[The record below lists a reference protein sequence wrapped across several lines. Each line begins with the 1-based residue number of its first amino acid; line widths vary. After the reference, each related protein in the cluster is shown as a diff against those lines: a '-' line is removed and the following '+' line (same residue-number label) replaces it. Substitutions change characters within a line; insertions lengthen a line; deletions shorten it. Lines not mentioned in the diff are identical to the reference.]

1 MRGVTVADEASLSSD
16 GHERRGEWMGTL
28 LRATLRRGCEAV
40 RHVRCVSSAAPRLK
54 ATISDLLPSLERL
67 QLAEN
72 RFALPASTPI
82 SAAARHLESERLTFA
97 LVTDDVRAPAGQ
109 RHHAD
114 VVGQDVVG
122 VLTERSILEYA
133 THAGALA
140 FFSGREHGEPAASRW
155 MTPRS
160 KMLSVRLDDTL
171 EQALSTIHTGNWRHL
186 PVLDYYNKLH
196 SILDLRDVLD
206 GSLND
211 QQRDAVWKVS
221 HTPRLLSHP
230 APAPQSLPWR
240 L

>member
-1 MRGVTVADEASLSSD
+1 
-16 GHERRGEWMGTL
+16 
-28 LRATLRRGCEAV
+28 
-40 RHVRCVSSAAPRLK
+40 
-54 ATISDLLPSLERL
+54 
-67 QLAEN
+67 
-72 RFALPASTPI
+72 
-82 SAAARHLESERLTFA
+82 
-97 LVTDDVRAPAGQ
+97 
-109 RHHAD
+109 
-114 VVGQDVVG
+114 
-122 VLTERSILEYA
+122 
-133 THAGALA
+133 
-140 FFSGREHGEPAASRW
+140 